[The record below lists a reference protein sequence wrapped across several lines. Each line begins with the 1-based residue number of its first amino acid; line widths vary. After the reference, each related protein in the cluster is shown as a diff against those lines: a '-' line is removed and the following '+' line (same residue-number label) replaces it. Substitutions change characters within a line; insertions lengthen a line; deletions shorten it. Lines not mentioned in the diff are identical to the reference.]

1 MEKYLDNLQ
10 QFARVGQV
18 RKKEVGSKGMPDNF
32 IMGMTNQHSIMDSN
46 SDK

>member
-1 MEKYLDNLQ
+1 MDKYLNNLQ

-18 RKKEVGSKGMPDNF
+18 RKREVNTNSMPDNF
-32 IMGMTNQHSIMDSN
+32 IMGMTNQQTNLDNS